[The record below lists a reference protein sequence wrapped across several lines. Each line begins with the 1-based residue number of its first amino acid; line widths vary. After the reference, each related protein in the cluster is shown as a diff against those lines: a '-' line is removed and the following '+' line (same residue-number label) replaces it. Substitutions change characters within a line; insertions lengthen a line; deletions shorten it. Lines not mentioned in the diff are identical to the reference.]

1 MEDSLY
7 EFVGF
12 GFICLSNLCVVF
24 TTTTFISHLW
34 IKLLNPP
41 FFSLSVSELQA
52 KRSTVSAV
60 SFSEV
65 SLAIPVATNPDGSGG
80 LHGGAA
86 LALH

>member
-1 MEDSLY
+1 MS
-7 EFVGF
+7 FVGF
-12 GFICLSNLCVVF
+12 GFICLSNLCILF
-24 TTTTFISHLW
+24 TTTTLISHHLW
-34 IKLLNPP
+34 IKLLNLQM
-41 FFSLSVSELQA
+41 SLLVSETTA

-60 SFSEV
+60 SFSEL